1 MARGKNIGKSFEDTF
16 GSQNDQLFNS
26 TSSENQW
33 DDSRRAKRNAAYL
46 RSTKLGNANSGGRPF
61 GK

>member
-33 DDSRRAKRNAAYL
+33 DDSQRAKRNAAYL
-46 RSTKLGNANSGGRPF
+46 RSTPLGNQNSGARPF

>member
-33 DDSRRAKRNAAYL
+33 DDSQRAKRNAAYL
-46 RSTKLGNANSGGRPF
+46 RSTPLGNQNSCGRPF

>member
-33 DDSRRAKRNAAYL
+33 DDSQRAKRNAAYL
-46 RSTKLGNANSGGRPF
+46 RSTPLANQTQGGRPF